1 MEQKGII
8 LIAEDNEVLRTAVE
22 EMLTIDGYVVLTAE
36 NGVEALTYMKSLTPD
51 LILSDIAM
59 PEMDGIEFFQQVRQN
74 PDWLSIPFIF
84 LTARGTKG
92 EILEGKGLGAE
103 DYLVKPIE
111 SDELLTIVQ
120 SRLARSQQL
129 RMAQLRESYKS
140 SLLMLANAIEAR
152 DQYTRK
158 HVDRVMAY
166 AILLAKEMGWQGNR
180 LEELRFG
187 AILHDI
193 GKIHVRETTLCKN
206 GPLNDEEWEEMR
218 QHPILGADMIR
229 DIDYLKPAEPAIRYH
244 HERWNGKG
252 YPYGLA
258 GDKIPI
264 MARIIAVADT
274 FDAMTTTRA
283 YRKAL
288 PVEAAYNE
296 IVSGS
301 GERYDPL
308 VVDAFLRAWDTGE
321 IQRVLASVNP
331 EKKAALGI
339 DLKIG

>member
-1 MEQKGII
+1 MDQQGII
-8 LIAEDNEVLRTAVE
+8 LIAEDNEVLRVAVE
-22 EMLTIDGYVVLTAE
+22 EMLSIGGYVVLSAE

-59 PEMDGIEFFQQVRQN
+59 PEMDGLEFFKRVREN

-92 EILEGKGLGAE
+92 EILKGKGLGAE
-103 DYLVKPIE
+103 DYLVKPVE
-111 SDELLTIVQ
+111 SDELLTIVH

-129 RMAQLRESYKS
+129 RMAQLREAYKS

-166 AILLAKEMGWQGNR
+166 AVLLAKQMGWQGNR
-180 LEELRFG
+180 LEDLRFG

-206 GPLNDEEWEEMR
+206 GPLNDDEWNEMR
-218 QHPILGADMIR
+218 QHPVFGADMIR
-229 DIDYLKPAEPAIRYH
+229 DISYLKSAEPAIRYH
-244 HERWNGKG
+244 HERWDGSG

-264 MARIIAVADT
+264 MARIISVADT

-288 PVEAAYNE
+288 PVETAYDE

-301 GERYDPL
+301 GKRYDPL
-308 VVDAFLRAWDTGE
+308 VVDAFLRSWETGE
-321 IQRVLASVNP
+321 IQKVLASVTQP
-331 EKKAALGI
+331 EENSPDNLPPI
-339 DLKIG
+339 

>member
-74 PDWLSIPFIF
+74 PDWLSIPFVF